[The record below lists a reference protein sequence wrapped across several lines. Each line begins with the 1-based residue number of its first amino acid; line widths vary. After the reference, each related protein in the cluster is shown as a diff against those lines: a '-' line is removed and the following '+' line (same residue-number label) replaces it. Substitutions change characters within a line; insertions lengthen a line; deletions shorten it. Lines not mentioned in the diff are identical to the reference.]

1 MKFSKK
7 IIVMLAFISIVG
19 FTLEV
24 SNSSSDTVEPLLIEN
39 ESDISV
45 KPPAADLSLIEYED
59 LGNMKASWYGPGF
72 HGRKTANGERFD
84 QMAYTVAHKSMK
96 FGTLLRITNPKN
108 GRSIV
113 VRVNDRGP
121 YIEGRELDLS
131 KAAAHELGF
140 IKRGTARLKV
150 EKINIVGLDSYSA
163 N

>member
-1 MKFSKK
+1 
-7 IIVMLAFISIVG
+7 MLAFISIVG

-24 SNSSSDTVEPLLIEN
+24 SQSNIESVEPLVSEN
-39 ESDISV
+39 EADIAL

-59 LGNMKASWYGPGF
+59 LGIMKASWYGPGF

-96 FGTLLRITNPKN
+96 FGTLLKITNPKN

-131 KAAAHELGF
+131 KAAAHELGL

-150 EKINIVGLDSYSA
+150 EKININGLDNYSA

>member
-1 MKFSKK
+1 
-7 IIVMLAFISIVG
+7 MLAFISIVG

-24 SNSSSDTVEPLLIEN
+24 SQSNIESVEPVVSEN
-39 ESDISV
+39 EADIAV
-45 KPPAADLSLIEYED
+45 KPPAADLSLIKYDD
-59 LGNMKASWYGPGF
+59 LGIMKASWYGPGF

-96 FGTLLRITNPKN
+96 FGTLLKITNPKN

-131 KAAAHELGF
+131 KAAAHELGL

-150 EKINIVGLDSYSA
+150 EKIKINGLDNYSA

>member
-1 MKFSKK
+1 
-7 IIVMLAFISIVG
+7 MLAFISIVG
-19 FTLEV
+19 FTLDV
-24 SNSSSDTVEPLLIEN
+24 SEKSSESSEPAVVEN
-39 ESDISV
+39 EADITA

-59 LGNMKASWYGPGF
+59 LGTMKASWYGPGF

-84 QMAYTVAHKSMK
+84 QMAYTVAHKSLK
-96 FGTLLRITNPKN
+96 FGTLLKITNPKN

-131 KAAAHELGF
+131 KAAAHELGL

-150 EKINIVGLDSYSA
+150 EKINIVGLDDYSA

>member
-7 IIVMLAFISIVG
+7 IIVMLAFISLVG

-24 SNSSSDTVEPLLIEN
+24 SQSSSEFSEPTIIEN
-39 ESDISV
+39 EADIAV
-45 KPPAADLSLIEYED
+45 KPPAADKSLIEYED
-59 LGNMKASWYGPGF
+59 LGMMKASWYGPGF

-96 FGTLLRITNPKN
+96 FGTLLKITNPKN
-108 GRSIV
+108 GRTIV

-131 KAAAHELGF
+131 KAAAHELGL

-150 EKINIVGLDSYSA
+150 EKINIVGLDNYST

>member
-1 MKFSKK
+1 
-7 IIVMLAFISIVG
+7 MLAFISIVG
-19 FTLEV
+19 FTLEISETNNEV
-24 SNSSSDTVEPLLIEN
+24 KEPLYLEN
-39 ESDISV
+39 DANVTI

-59 LGNMKASWYGPGF
+59 FGRMKASWYGPGF
-72 HGRKTANGERFD
+72 HGRQTANGEKYD

-96 FGTLLRITNPKN
+96 FGTLLKITNPKN

-131 KAAAHELGF
+131 KAAAHELGL
-140 IKRGTARLKV
+140 IRKGVAWIQV
-150 EKINIVGLDSYSA
+150 EKIKIVGLENSTV

>member
-7 IIVMLAFISIVG
+7 VIVMLAFISIVG

-24 SNSSSDTVEPLLIEN
+24 SQSNNETIEPVIA
-39 ESDISV
+39 ESEADVAV
-45 KPPAADLSLIEYED
+45 KSPAADLSLIEYED
-59 LGNMKASWYGPGF
+59 LGMMKASWYGPGF

-96 FGTLLRITNPKN
+96 FGTLLKITNPKN

-131 KAAAHELGF
+131 KAAAHELGL
-140 IKRGTARLKV
+140 IKRGTGRLKV
-150 EKINIVGLDSYSA
+150 EKINIVGLDNYTA

>member
-19 FTLEV
+19 FTLET
-24 SNSSSDTVEPLLIEN
+24 SQSGNELVEPVVLEN
-39 ESDISV
+39 ESDVAVRSQ
-45 KPPAADLSLIEYED
+45 AADLSLIEYED
-59 LGNMKASWYGPGF
+59 LGVMKASWYGPGF
-72 HGRKTANGERFD
+72 HGRKTANGERYD

-96 FGTLLRITNPKN
+96 FGTLLKITNPKN
-108 GRSIV
+108 GRSLV

-131 KAAAHELGF
+131 KAAAHELGL
-140 IKRGTARLKV
+140 IKKGVARLKV
-150 EKINIVGLDSYSA
+150 EKINIVGLNSYSA

>member
-1 MKFSKK
+1 
-7 IIVMLAFISIVG
+7 MLAFISIVG

-24 SNSSSDTVEPLLIEN
+24 SQSNIESVEPVVSEN
-39 ESDISV
+39 EADIAV
-45 KPPAADLSLIEYED
+45 KPPAADLSMIEYED

-96 FGTLLRITNPKN
+96 FGTLLKITNPKN

-131 KAAAHELGF
+131 KAAAHELGL

-150 EKINIVGLDSYSA
+150 EKINIVGLDNYSA

>member
-19 FTLEV
+19 FTLET
-24 SNSSSDTVEPLLIEN
+24 SQSGNELVEPVVTEN
-39 ESDISV
+39 ESDV
-45 KPPAADLSLIEYED
+45 AVRPPAADLSLIEYED
-59 LGNMKASWYGPGF
+59 LGVMKASWYGPGF
-72 HGRKTANGERFD
+72 HGRKTANGERYD

-96 FGTLLRITNPKN
+96 FGTLLKITNPKN
-108 GRSIV
+108 GRSLV

-131 KAAAHELGF
+131 KAAAHELGL
-140 IKRGTARLKV
+140 IKKGVARLKV
-150 EKINIVGLDSYSA
+150 EKINIVGLNSYSA

>member
-1 MKFSKK
+1 
-7 IIVMLAFISIVG
+7 MLAFISIVG
-19 FTLEV
+19 FTLET
-24 SNSSSDTVEPLLIEN
+24 SQSSDETVEPVITEN
-39 ESDISV
+39 ESDV
-45 KPPAADLSLIEYED
+45 AFRPPTADLSLIEYED
-59 LGNMKASWYGPGF
+59 LGVMKASWYGPGF

-96 FGTLLRITNPKN
+96 FGTLLKITNPKN

-131 KAAAHELGF
+131 KAAAHELGL

>member
-1 MKFSKK
+1 
-7 IIVMLAFISIVG
+7 MLAFISIVG

-24 SNSSSDTVEPLLIEN
+24 SQSNSESVEPMIAEV
-39 ESDISV
+39 EADVSV

-59 LGNMKASWYGPGF
+59 LGTMKASWYGPGF

-96 FGTLLRITNPKN
+96 FGTLLKITNPKN

-131 KAAAHELGF
+131 KAAAHELGL

-150 EKINIVGLDSYSA
+150 EKINIVGLDNYSA